1 MGCDDVTVVQV
12 GVSLGAPNSGA
23 KEKVVAAKK
32 ITPGECFVFYNT
44 LPNRTHFYQR
54 LLTAA

>member
-1 MGCDDVTVVQV
+1 MTVVQV

-44 LPNRTHFYQR
+44 LPTFYRTHFYQR
-54 LLTAA
+54 LLTAT